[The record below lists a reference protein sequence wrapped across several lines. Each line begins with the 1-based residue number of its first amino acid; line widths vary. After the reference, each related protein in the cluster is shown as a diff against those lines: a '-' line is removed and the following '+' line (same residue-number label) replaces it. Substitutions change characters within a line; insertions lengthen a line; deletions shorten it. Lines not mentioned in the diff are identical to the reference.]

1 MIIKNLKGK
10 KKMSE
15 SQGNRTEEMT
25 NTEYMKECKAKL
37 ENGTLTEEYMSRMQ
51 RVVGITKSYEDII
64 TYIRACVHFNEM
76 KRAKKWM
83 KTGMTNEKFTAQQRE
98 KIEEILNQ
106 IEELEREQIKQMY
119 DVGKTPHE
127 MARMLDISLK
137 EVRAYLMKLTNEG
150 SIIGQSPK
158 TIWKDQVSRLEE
170 LYDAGRSP
178 EEIAKEI
185 GASLSRVELWIQG
198 MLQEKIQE
206 LYLAGK
212 TTEEIKDT
220 LHVNDSM
227 IRRSLTEVKRKKAQ
241 ELAEQGKT
249 RTEIARILQI
259 SRNTVKDYIGTRT
272 RTQTEPQT
280 YIEKCEQDLETG
292 KLSEDQLP
300 RMKSIVKSTGNEEY
314 MKTYIKACIQC
325 NKIIEARS
333 TIIDF
338 IAGDKEKEI
347 RFKQLIERLDYLERK
362 RSAIKLLRLGIKIS
376 DIEEATGLSKN
387 EILKIRGELYPFV
400 DGDVPKSLSERE

>member
-15 SQGNRTEEMT
+15 SQGNRTEKMN

-98 KIEEILNQ
+98 KIEEILKQ

-249 RTEIARILQI
+249 RTEIAGILQI
-259 SRNTVKDYIGTRT
+259 SRNTVTDYIGT

-300 RMKSIVKSTGNEEY
+300 RMKSIVKSTGNDN
-314 MKTYIKACIQC
+314 TPA
-325 NKIIEARS
+325 
-333 TIIDF
+333 
-338 IAGDKEKEI
+338 
-347 RFKQLIERLDYLERK
+347 ERTFFLFH
-362 RSAIKLLRLGIKIS
+362 SMQ
-376 DIEEATGLSKN
+376 
-387 EILKIRGELYPFV
+387 
-400 DGDVPKSLSERE
+400 